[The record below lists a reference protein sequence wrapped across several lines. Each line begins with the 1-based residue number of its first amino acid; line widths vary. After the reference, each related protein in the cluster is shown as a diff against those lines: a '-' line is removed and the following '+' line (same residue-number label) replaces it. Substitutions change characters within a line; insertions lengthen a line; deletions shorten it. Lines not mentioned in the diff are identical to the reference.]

1 MSEVKFFKC
10 MHCGNI
16 AGLIHNSGVPMVCC
30 GDKMTEL
37 IPNTTDAAQE
47 KHVPVVKVDGSSVT
61 VTVGSTLH
69 PMEEKHYIQWVY
81 IQTSLGGQRHSFKP
95 GDKPETT
102 FALTKG
108 ETFVA
113 AYEYCNLHGLWK
125 KL

>member
-1 MSEVKFFKC
+1 
-10 MHCGNI
+10 
-16 AGLIHNSGVPMVCC
+16 
-30 GDKMTEL
+30 
-37 IPNTTDAAQE
+37 
-47 KHVPVVKVDGSSVT
+47 
-61 VTVGSTLH
+61 
-69 PMEEKHYIQWVY
+69 MEEKHYIQWVY